1 LPAEAGAFFIIFNL
15 TAMSTSLATAPAKHA
30 PANHAPVPA
39 APSAALNY
47 RNPEA
52 DGRIAVEAQNR
63 TAIVAEAQA
72 TVVELLD
79 LYHTAKQAHWN
90 IQGPLFLPVHEKLQ
104 ACADTYLEYADV
116 LAERILHVGFAADGR
131 PATVVATA
139 DLEDVPAGFLTDKH
153 VLELMTRRLTEVGQR
168 VRQRILHLKSVD
180 EVTSNKLQDL
190 SYELDKQ
197 VWQFRAH
204 LQ

>member
-1 LPAEAGAFFIIFNL
+1 
-15 TAMSTSLATAPAKHA
+15 MSTSLATAPASHA
-30 PANHAPVPA
+30 PAPAGPNAP
-39 APSAALNY
+39 LNY

-52 DGRIAVEAQNR
+52 DGRIAVETESR
-63 TAIVAEAQA
+63 TAIVTEAQA

-79 LYHTAKQAHWN
+79 LYHAAKQAHWN
-90 IQGPLFLPVHEKLQ
+90 IRGPLFLPLHEKLQ
-104 ACADTYLEYADV
+104 ECADTYLAYADE

-131 PATVVATA
+131 PGTVVATA
-139 DLEDVPAGFLTDKH
+139 DLEEFPAGFLTDKH
-153 VLELMTRRLTEVGQR
+153 VLELMTRRITEVGQR
-168 VRQRILHLKSVD
+168 VRQRILHLSKVD

-204 LQ
+204 MQ